1 MTFRRLPS
9 VASRSMLLGLTIA
22 LIATQSG
29 CAIMKAKAHQ
39 AEKQKHANEFS
50 CGEKTPPSQ
59 PL

>member
-1 MTFRRLPS
+1 
-9 VASRSMLLGLTIA
+9 MLLGLTIA

-50 CGEKTPPSQ
+50 CGEKTPPSR